1 MILRMNR
8 TVRRSRPAFTL
19 MEMLIVVAIIVIL
32 ASLGGYYVIG
42 QYNEAKVSEAK
53 VKARTISKAIDTYY
67 IDHGGYPNDL
77 TALLQ
82 KSEIGKGPYLTNQN
96 EIIDPWGKQFTYDQS
111 GQKNTAAGAAAGLII
126 PDVYTITP
134 DGRTVGNWSNTRQ

>member
-1 MILRMNR
+1 MIVHKNR
-8 TVRRSRPAFTL
+8 AVRRSRPAFTL

-53 VKARTISKAIDTYY
+53 VKARSIGKAIDTYY
-67 IDHGGYPNDL
+67 IDHGVYPNDL

-82 KSEIGKGPYLTNQN
+82 KSEIGKGPYLVNQN
-96 EIIDPWGKQFTYDQS
+96 EIIDPWGKQYQYDQS
-111 GQKNTAAGAAAGLII
+111 GQKNSQAGATITV
-126 PDVYTITP
+126 PDVYTTTP
-134 DGRTVGNWSNTRQ
+134 DNRMVGNWSDSRK